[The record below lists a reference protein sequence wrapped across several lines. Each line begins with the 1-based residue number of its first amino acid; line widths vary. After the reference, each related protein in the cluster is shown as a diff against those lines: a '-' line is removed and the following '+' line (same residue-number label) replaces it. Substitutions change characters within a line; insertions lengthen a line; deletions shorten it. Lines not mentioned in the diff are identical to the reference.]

1 MREPPDRLFLPVER
15 GPDAM
20 NEPDRLEAALHLQG
34 LRLVRAFLR
43 ISDASARDHVIRLA
57 EAYAD
62 HRGDDRASVETMRVS
77 EQATEQFP

>member
-20 NEPDRLEAALHLQG
+20 NEPDRSEGALHLQG

-57 EAYAD
+57 EEYAD
-62 HRGDDRASVETMRVS
+62 HRGDDGASVETMRVS
-77 EQATEQFP
+77 EPATEQFP